1 MQLAQHSSGPACH
14 DTSWPIFYLKIGNSC
29 EMEGGS
35 IEAPWHFKLNELG
48 PFVVDMDCEGNNLFD
63 EIEASVHEN
72 RKKYTSRSVSP
83 PTLSIQ
89 SFIPK
94 TADS

>member
-1 MQLAQHSSGPACH
+1 MQLSQHRGGPACH

-29 EMEGGS
+29 EMEGGF

-63 EIEASVHEN
+63 EIEAAVHEN
-72 RKKYTSRSVSP
+72 RKKVYEQIGIPADFEYTKLYSENG
-83 PTLSIQ
+83 
-89 SFIPK
+89 
-94 TADS
+94 